1 MYYLKIK
8 FSLSTI
14 DNSGLFNIDQQKTL
28 ELNYIDKLQTSKNKS
43 CL

>member
-14 DNSGLFNIDQQKTL
+14 DNSGLFNIDQQDTRT
-28 ELNYIDKLQTSKNKS
+28 KLHRQATNE
-43 CL
+43 